1 MIVTCPGCSSKYR
14 VRNEAVPAEGARMR
28 CPKCQTL
35 FLAKPP
41 SGHEAASVGDD
52 ASSAYQQLSPSPP
65 TGTFSPPAS
74 TLGAAPAPLPGPFVA
89 PTGQPAPAAVF
100 APQPTP
106 LAPPVGHGFVP
117 SPPPSAAPGKGGGPI
132 TALFQAFDAA
142 TLPAEAQRPPPPPE
156 PTLPPAASGLEL
168 GGSAPPPAAS
178 PPPPSNNNGPR
189 VRIATAGPRPEAAPA
204 RRSPAASLG
213 ATIGSWAAVA
223 AGAVAALS
231 GAVFFA
237 WATEKADLDASLM
250 PTFEGTFGVHP
261 PRSSLGQGEPAVDQ
275 LRQAAAEATARG
287 DIAGAVV
294 LWQRVKAREPA
305 DPRAAAAIAKL
316 RTDLGDLEGTP

>member
-41 SGHEAASVGDD
+41 SGHEAASQGDD
-52 ASSAYQQLSPSPP
+52 ASSTYQQLSPAPP
-65 TGTFSPPAS
+65 TGTFPHPAS
-74 TLGAAPAPLPGPFVA
+74 TLGAPPVPLPGPFAA
-89 PTGQPAPAAVF
+89 PAGQAAPAAVF
-100 APQPTP
+100 APQPAP
-106 LAPPVGHGFVP
+106 LASPAAPGFVP
-117 SPPPSAAPGKGGGPI
+117 SPPPAAASGNGAPGKGGGPI
-132 TALFQAFDAA
+132 TALFQAFDPA
-142 TLPAEAQRPPPPPE
+142 TLPAEAQRPPPPPA
-156 PTLPPAASGLEL
+156 PSGLEL
-168 GGSAPPPAAS
+168 GSSASPPAAS
-178 PPPPSNNNGPR
+178 TTPTSNNGPR
-189 VRIATAGPRPEAAPA
+189 VRVATASPRPEPAPA
-204 RRSPAASLG
+204 RRSPPASLG
-213 ATIGSWAAVA
+213 ATIGSWVAVA

-237 WATEKADLDASLM
+237 WATEKADLDAALM

-261 PRSSLGQGEPAVDQ
+261 PRSSLGQGEPDVDQ